1 MSHLA
6 DTGSILCQHYITHQ
20 PMIIEFE
27 GGQVN
32 RVDEVESDSAST
44 LWYAPVFIDIQIN
57 GFQGINFSES
67 KRLTVD
73 DVAKVVGTL
82 RSHGVGY
89 FLPTVTT
96 SSFDNIHRS
105 FETLS
110 ASCQNPDVA
119 RSIPGFHLE
128 GPYISSEDGPRGAH
142 PLEHARAPSWDEFQ
156 RWQEAANGMIKLV
169 TLAPELPGAIS
180 FIEKLR
186 RKNIIPA
193 IGHTN
198 AETHDIENAVEA
210 GAVLSTHLGNGAHAM
225 IRRHPNYI
233 WDQLA
238 NDNLTAS
245 LIPDG
250 FHLPPNVLKTMIRA
264 KGIEKSILVTD
275 AVTVA
280 GLEPGE
286 YIAGGKAVELTAD
299 GVVKLSG
306 TDYLAGAALKMSDGI
321 FNTAQ
326 FAEIEPRTAIE
337 MASYHPY
344 RLLRTHTDVSLNV
357 LSHDIFTIL
366 KWGENSLEVIAT
378 SIDGQINLYQNP
390 QEIEGGSV

>member
-1 MSHLA
+1 MPHLA
-6 DTGSILCQHYITHQ
+6 DTGTILCQQYITHQ
-20 PMIIEFE
+20 PMNIEFE
-27 GGQVN
+27 DGGVT
-32 RVDEVESDSAST
+32 RVDESATEHTSSF
-44 LWYAPVFIDIQIN
+44 WYAPVFIDIQIN

-67 KRLTVD
+67 DRLTTD
-73 DVAKVVGTL
+73 DVATVVTTL

-96 SSFDNIHRS
+96 SSFENIHRS
-105 FETLS
+105 FEILS

-119 RSIPGFHLE
+119 KSVPGFHLE
-128 GPYISSEDGPRGAH
+128 GPFISSEDGPRGAH
-142 PLEHARAPSWDEFQ
+142 PLENARSPSWDEFQ
-156 RWQEAANGMIKLV
+156 RWQEAADGMIKLV

-186 RKNIIPA
+186 TENIIPA

-198 AETHDIENAVEA
+198 AKTQDIENAVKA
-210 GAVLSTHLGNGAHAM
+210 GAVLSTHLGNGAHAL

-238 NDNLTAS
+238 NDALTAS

-306 TDYLAGAALKMSDGI
+306 TDYLAGAALKLSDGV
-321 FNTAQ
+321 FNTAK
-326 FAEIEPRTAIE
+326 FAEIEPRTAID
-337 MASYHPY
+337 MASYHPN
-344 RLLRTHTDVSLNV
+344 RLLRTYTDVSLNV
-357 LSHDIFTIL
+357 MSQDTFTIL

-378 SIDGQINLYQNP
+378 AIDGQIYLYQNLD
-390 QEIEGGSV
+390 EVKGGSV